1 VAEGSALAEKNETM
15 PNLIAGLFLLY
26 LVLVGIKQFARLSP
40 AMAARLVRQGG
51 GVLGL
56 LGALLLVLRGSL
68 GLASLVAS
76 VAFGFAGW
84 GKVQNLFSGLGLSRG
99 RSTAGQKSSAR
110 SAMFEMKLDH
120 ASGELNGVVL
130 SGPLQGRPLASLTR
144 ADCLGLYATARI
156 EDPDGAR
163 LLETYFDRRF
173 AGWREATQN
182 QGNARSRGGDWGA
195 VSPEEAYQ
203 ILGLPQG
210 AGAEEIARAHRSLM
224 KKLHPDH
231 GGSTALAARVNQA
244 KDVLLRRH

>member
-1 VAEGSALAEKNETM
+1 M

-56 LGALLLVLRGSL
+56 IGALLLVLRGSL

-84 GKVQNLFSGLGLSRG
+84 GKVQSLFSGLGLRG
-99 RSTAGQKSSAR
+99 ARPSAGQKSTAR
-110 SAMFEMKLDH
+110 SAMFEMRLDH
-120 ASGELNGVVL
+120 ASGDLNGIVL
-130 SGPLQGRPLASLTR
+130 SGPMQGRLLGTLTR
-144 ADCLGLYATARI
+144 ADCLGLYASART
-156 EDPDGAR
+156 EDPDGAK
-163 LLETYFDRRF
+163 LLETYLDRRF

-182 QGNARSRGGDWGA
+182 QRNARSGGDWGA
-195 VSPEEAYQ
+195 ISPEEAYQ

-244 KDVLLRRH
+244 KDILLRRH